1 MLNVW
6 LHTFARDTKVHIALI
21 LVLADFVLGVIAAFK
36 VGNFRIS
43 YVADFL
49 RNDILFKLVPYFV
62 LYALA
67 IVAGN
72 TSVFIPGLD
81 FGVLAGA
88 AYAVL
93 VAAWIGSIVSSIRT
107 LGLAASAPNTTA
119 TVLGAE
125 NAAPPK
131 D

>member
-6 LHTFARDTKVHIALI
+6 LHTFANDTKVHIALI
-21 LVLADFVLGVIAAFK
+21 LVLADFVLGVIAALK
-36 VGNFRIS
+36 VGNFRFS

-49 RNDILFKLVPYFV
+49 RNDILFKLVPYFA

-67 IVAGN
+67 LVAGG
-72 TSVFIPGLD
+72 TSVVIPGLD

-93 VAAWIGSIVSSIRT
+93 VAAWVGSIVSSVRT
-107 LGLAASAPNTTA
+107 LGIASAAPNKTA
-119 TVLGAE
+119 NVLGPE

>member
-6 LHTFARDTKVHIALI
+6 LRTFALDDKVHILLLLA
-21 LVLADFVLGVIAAFK
+21 LADFVFGVAAALKLGT
-36 VGNFRIS
+36 FRLS

-49 RNDILFKLVPYFV
+49 RNDILQKLVPYFA

-67 IVAGN
+67 LVAGG
-72 TSVFIPGLD
+72 TDIVIPGLD
-81 FGVLAGA
+81 FGVVAGA
-88 AYAVL
+88 AYVGF
-93 VAAWIGSIVSSIRT
+93 VAAMVASVLNSFME
-107 LGLAASAPNTTA
+107 LGLPGQKLDLKTA
-119 TVLGAE
+119 IAGSE